1 MIPTHA
7 FWLWA
12 IINLFAGI
20 WEIYA
25 FQNRNKLKLETL
37 TLWDK
42 IADGRINVRNF
53 WMEGWSEYCK
63 VDSRYIY
70 KQYVWFFELLNA
82 FLAVIFIIA
91 LLKKSYITLK
101 IILGIS
107 VINCLLYFITL
118 FWETFFSLDARN
130 NGNIIKENMK
140 KYAKQWMF
148 PVYYLISG
156 IWLIVPWW
164 LYIHLQ

>member
-1 MIPTHA
+1 MIPIYA
-7 FWLWA
+7 MWLWA
-12 IINLFAGI
+12 LINLGAGI
-20 WEIYA
+20 WEVYA
-25 FQNRNKLKLETL
+25 YRNRNKLKLEKQ

-42 IADGRINVRNF
+42 ISNNQITLSNF

-70 KQYVWFFELLNA
+70 KQYVWGFELLNA
-82 FLAVIFIIA
+82 LISIIFIVA
-91 LLKKSYITLK
+91 LCCKSYVILK
-101 IILGIS
+101 MLLGIS
-107 VINCLLYFITL
+107 IINCLLYFITL

-130 NGNIIKENMK
+130 IIKEKMK
-140 KYAKQWMF
+140 QYATYWMF
-148 PVYYLISG
+148 PIYYLISG